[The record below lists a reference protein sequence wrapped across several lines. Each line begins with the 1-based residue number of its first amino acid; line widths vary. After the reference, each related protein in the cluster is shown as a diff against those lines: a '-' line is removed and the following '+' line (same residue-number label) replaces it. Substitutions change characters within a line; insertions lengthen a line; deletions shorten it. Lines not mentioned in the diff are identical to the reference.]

1 MNQEHIPTPQERDVL
16 RPLTFPKG
24 LPYAPRTPVLVVC
37 AHRDSGE
44 QRRLGSNMAIVMR
57 MPPARAPL
65 ADHEQ
70 RQVAVGYLHEA
81 WAEARLDGI
90 DGDCM
95 AQACLFA
102 ALSELVTTYGE
113 DATAKFA
120 TGLSERIAN
129 GEFSLEFA
137 RQ

>member
-1 MNQEHIPTPQERDVL
+1 
-16 RPLTFPKG
+16 
-24 LPYAPRTPVLVVC
+24 
-37 AHRDSGE
+37 
-44 QRRLGSNMAIVMR
+44 MAIGIR
-57 MPPARAPL
+57 IPPGRGPL
-65 ADHEQ
+65 PDHEQ
-70 RQVAVGYLHEA
+70 KQAAISYLHEA

-120 TGLSERIAN
+120 KGLSERIAN
-129 GEFSLEFA
+129 GEFSLEFS

>member
-1 MNQEHIPTPQERDVL
+1 
-16 RPLTFPKG
+16 
-24 LPYAPRTPVLVVC
+24 
-37 AHRDSGE
+37 
-44 QRRLGSNMAIVMR
+44 MAIAMR
-57 MPPARAPL
+57 MPPNRGPL
-65 ADHEQ
+65 PDHEQ
-70 RQVAVGYLHEA
+70 KQVAIGYLHEA

-102 ALSELVTTYGE
+102 ALSELVNTYGE

-120 TGLSERIAN
+120 DGLSKRISH

>member
-1 MNQEHIPTPQERDVL
+1 ML
-16 RPLTFPKG
+16 G
-24 LPYAPRTPVLVVC
+24 C
-37 AHRDSGE
+37 SHRDAAVGAAC
-44 QRRLGSNMAIVMR
+44 GSNMAIGIR
-57 MPPARAPL
+57 MPPGRGPL
-65 ADHEQ
+65 PEHEQ
-70 RQVAVGYLHEA
+70 KQAAISYLHEA

>member
-1 MNQEHIPTPQERDVL
+1 
-16 RPLTFPKG
+16 
-24 LPYAPRTPVLVVC
+24 
-37 AHRDSGE
+37 
-44 QRRLGSNMAIVMR
+44 
-57 MPPARAPL
+57 MPPGRGPL
-65 ADHEQ
+65 PEHEQ
-70 RQVAVGYLHEA
+70 KQAAVGYLHEA

-113 DATAKFA
+113 DATAQFA

-129 GEFSLEFA
+129 GEFSLDFS

>member
-1 MNQEHIPTPQERDVL
+1 
-16 RPLTFPKG
+16 
-24 LPYAPRTPVLVVC
+24 
-37 AHRDSGE
+37 
-44 QRRLGSNMAIVMR
+44 MAIVMR
-57 MPPARAPL
+57 MPPARGPL
-65 ADHEQ
+65 ADNEQ
-70 RQVAVGYLHEA
+70 KKVAIGYLHEA

-129 GEFSLEFA
+129 GEFSLDSA

>member
-1 MNQEHIPTPQERDVL
+1 M
-16 RPLTFPKG
+16 
-24 LPYAPRTPVLVVC
+24 YAPHVSGAPHEIVETVL
-37 AHRDSGE
+37 AALDAGASG
-44 QRRLGSNMAIVMR
+44 VMFSETYAGGAVR
-57 MPPARAPL
+57 MVREATRHLADPPAIYGHNAG
-65 ADHEQ
+65 
-70 RQVAVGYLHEA
+70 VGVKTRSIWREVIDFL
-81 WAEARLDGI
+81 ARLDGI

-102 ALSELVTTYGE
+102 ALSELVNTYGE

-129 GEFSLEFA
+129 GEVSLEFA

>member
-1 MNQEHIPTPQERDVL
+1 
-16 RPLTFPKG
+16 
-24 LPYAPRTPVLVVC
+24 
-37 AHRDSGE
+37 
-44 QRRLGSNMAIVMR
+44 MANVMR
-57 MPPARAPL
+57 VPPAREPL

-70 RQVAVGYLHEA
+70 KRAAIGYLHEA

-90 DGDCM
+90 DDDCM

-102 ALSELVTTYGE
+102 ALSEFVTTYGE

-120 TGLSERIAN
+120 KGLPERIAN
-129 GEFSLEFA
+129 GEFSLEFS

>member
-1 MNQEHIPTPQERDVL
+1 
-16 RPLTFPKG
+16 
-24 LPYAPRTPVLVVC
+24 
-37 AHRDSGE
+37 
-44 QRRLGSNMAIVMR
+44 MAIAIR
-57 MPPARAPL
+57 MPLARAPL

-70 RQVAVGYLHEA
+70 KQAAVGYLHEA
-81 WAEARLDGI
+81 WAEAKLDGI

-113 DATAKFA
+113 DATARFA
-120 TGLSERIAN
+120 EGLSTRISN
-129 GEFSLEFA
+129 GEFSLEFS

>member
-1 MNQEHIPTPQERDVL
+1 
-16 RPLTFPKG
+16 
-24 LPYAPRTPVLVVC
+24 
-37 AHRDSGE
+37 
-44 QRRLGSNMAIVMR
+44 
-57 MPPARAPL
+57 
-65 ADHEQ
+65 
-70 RQVAVGYLHEA
+70 
-81 WAEARLDGI
+81 
-90 DGDCM
+90 M

-102 ALSELVTTYGE
+102 ALSELVNTYGE

>member
-1 MNQEHIPTPQERDVL
+1 
-16 RPLTFPKG
+16 
-24 LPYAPRTPVLVVC
+24 
-37 AHRDSGE
+37 
-44 QRRLGSNMAIVMR
+44 MAIEVR
-57 MPPARAPL
+57 MPPARRLLP
-65 ADHEQ
+65 DDDEQ
-70 RQVAVGYLHEA
+70 RRAAVEYLHEA
-81 WAEARLDGI
+81 WAEARLDGV

-120 TGLSERIAN
+120 GGLAERIAN
-129 GEFSLEFA
+129 GEFSLESW

>member
-1 MNQEHIPTPQERDVL
+1 
-16 RPLTFPKG
+16 
-24 LPYAPRTPVLVVC
+24 
-37 AHRDSGE
+37 
-44 QRRLGSNMAIVMR
+44 MAIVMR

-65 ADHEQ
+65 ADNEQ